1 MRYTKKDAEGR
12 YYIEGANGAL
22 ENNTRGYTYGEA
34 INHLAELEDAL
45 EKTSA
50 LSADE
55 KMSGYIR
62 KADLKAELLR
72 RDFYPA
78 IVKNAL
84 ETIPPVDVVPMAMIT
99 ELFGETEEK
108 DADCLF
114 DGSRNI
120 VILTEKEW
128 KSLRQAYARFA
139 QRFPRLCGTTQ
150 QDTPI
155 HSNTNTEEQNENSV

>member
-34 INHLAELEDAL
+34 INRLAELEDAL
-45 EKTSA
+45 EKASA

-84 ETIPPVDVVPMAMIT
+84 ETIPPVDVVPKA
-99 ELFGETEEK
+99 EVENLQEAYNNRLVK
-108 DADCLF
+108 DIQTNAEFVKYAKADVA
-114 DGSRNI
+114 REI
-120 VILTEKEW
+120 IAEILT
-128 KSLRQAYARFA
+128 
-139 QRFPRLCGTTQ
+139 
-150 QDTPI
+150 
-155 HSNTNTEEQNENSV
+155 TNTPDIDGFFTMHITDLDELKKKYTGEQK